1 VSAAAPATRTASEA
15 RRRTRRRNG
24 AVALLAVGLLV
35 VLTLQLGA
43 PGEETPLDP
52 ASVAPDGLRGV
63 VDLLRSVDV
72 DVDVSTRLPSD
83 PSVRVFVPAERFA
96 GDRHDELRAWVEAG
110 GTLVVAGESTLHDLA
125 PASVSLGDAF
135 GSSARP
141 PGCAAAG
148 LATLDAVLAPN
159 WPMLVGSPDAA
170 VCFGPPGAVNRDGG
184 GGADG
189 DADADADG
197 DASDDEQVG
206 WLVATGAGAGRI
218 VAIGSA
224 APLTNRWLGEED
236 NAGLA
241 AALLAPAPGD
251 AVVILPPPTPGE
263 LGQGSTP
270 LAALVPDGVWRGLWL
285 AGVAALAAAV
295 WRGRR
300 LGRPVAERL
309 PPVLPSAELAR
320 SIGGLLQRAGSR
332 EQAAATLREDLR
344 TTASRSLGV
353 PGALPQEHLAAT
365 VGARTGLPLDTAR
378 AAVVDAPVPDD
389 AALTAVAVAVAA
401 ARAALRAPRIVHVE
415 EADTPMGR

>member
-1 VSAAAPATRTASEA
+1 VSAAPATTRTAPEA

-24 AVALLAVGLLV
+24 AVALLALGLLV
-35 VLTLQLGA
+35 VLALQLGTPEA
-43 PGEETPLDP
+43 QTPLDP
-52 ASVAPDGLRGV
+52 QSTSPDGLRGV

-72 DVDVSTRLPSD
+72 DVDVSTRLPDD
-83 PSVRVFVPAERFA
+83 PAVRVFVPAERFVA
-96 GDRHDELRAWVEAG
+96 DRHDEVVAWVEAG
-110 GTLVVAGESTLHDLA
+110 GTLVVAGPSTLHGLA
-125 PASVSLGDAF
+125 PASASLGDAF

-141 PGCAAAG
+141 PGCGARG
-148 LATLDAVLAPN
+148 LTTLDAVLAPN
-159 WPMLVGSPDAA
+159 WPMLVGPADAR
-170 VCFGPPGAVNRDGG
+170 VCFGPPGSAST
-184 GGADG
+184 
-189 DADADADG
+189 DADG
-197 DASDDEQVG
+197 DDERVG
-206 WLVATGAGAGRI
+206 WLVDTDAGAGRI

-251 AVVILPPPTPGE
+251 AVVILPPPAPGE

-270 LAALVPDGVWRGLWL
+270 LVALVPDGVWRGLWL

-332 EQAAATLREDLR
+332 DQAAATLRQDLR
-344 TTASRSLGV
+344 TTAGRSLGV
-353 PGALPQEHLAAT
+353 PDALPPDHLAAT
-365 VGARTGLPLDTAR
+365 VSARTGLPIDVAHTAL
-378 AAVVDAPVPDD
+378 VDAPVQDD
-389 AALTAVAVAVAA
+389 AGLTAVAVAVAS
-401 ARAALRAPRIVHVE
+401 AREALRSPRAVHRD